1 MTGSHTALVP
11 AEERGTT
18 TLADVVVEKVAAAAA
33 AEVRAAHGLRR
44 HLVGKAIGRPTVRAD
59 VDLDGSVASLRL
71 DLAVEYPS
79 PVRPV
84 TRDVRTHVT
93 ARVRELCDVTVDHI
107 DITVAA
113 LPRPTT
119 TVRRVR

>member
-1 MTGSHTALVP
+1 MTRPETALAP

-18 TLADVVVEKVAAAAA
+18 TLADVVVERVAAAAA
-33 AEVRAAHGLRR
+33 AEVQAAYGLRR
-44 HLVGKAIGRPTVRAD
+44 HLVGKAVGRPAVRAD
-59 VDLDGSVASLRL
+59 VDLDGSVASLTL
-71 DLAVEYPS
+71 ALAVEYPA

-107 DITVAA
+107 DITVAS
-113 LPRPTT
+113 LPRPTA